1 MITYEQLIELLKT
14 RRSVRRFEDRPV
26 SRQDMN
32 RLLEA
37 ARWAPSNHNRQPWK
51 FFIIEDCGR
60 IREIAEQVR
69 VGMEAK
75 LRSLPEVAAVHAAG
89 LVQYG
94 TFFADAPVLI
104 VAMHKLPIAAA
115 AGLWESTPHPEL
127 VSGEPLSVAMAI
139 QNLLLAA
146 HTLGLGACV
155 MSAPLL
161 ADTITEI
168 LRVPPGFAITSLIAV
183 GHPDGIPQPPRRKTL
198 EQIAEFD
205 LDSVRFPPPV
215 PEVCHSKNP
224 PCT

>member
-1 MITYEQLIELLKT
+1 MITYGQLLELLKT

-26 SRQDMN
+26 SRQDLDC
-32 RLLEA
+32 LLDA
-37 ARWAPSNHNRQPWK
+37 AHWAPSNHNRQPWK
-51 FFIIEDCGR
+51 FFIIEDRGR

-69 VGMEAK
+69 VGMESK
-75 LRSLPEVAAVHAAG
+75 LRSLPEVAAVHSAG

-115 AGLWESTPHPEL
+115 AGLWEITPHPEL
-127 VSGEPLSVAMAI
+127 VSGEPLSVAMAM

-161 ADTITEI
+161 ADNIAEV
-168 LRVPPGFAITSLIAV
+168 LHAPPGCAITSLIAV

-198 EQIAEFD
+198 EQIAEFE
-205 LDSVRFPPPV
+205 LDSVHPQSPFA
-215 PEVCHSKNP
+215 EVSHVENP
-224 PCT
+224 PNT

>member
-1 MITYEQLIELLKT
+1 MITYEQLLELLKT
-14 RRSVRRFEDRPV
+14 RRSVRHFEDRPV
-26 SRQDMN
+26 IRQDLN
-32 RLLEA
+32 RLLDA

-51 FFIIEDCGR
+51 FFIIEERER

-69 VGMEAK
+69 AGMETK
-75 LRSLPEVAAVHAAG
+75 LRSLPEVAAVHSAG

-115 AGLWESTPHPEL
+115 AGLWKITPHPEL
-127 VSGEPLSVAMAI
+127 VSGEPLSVAMAM

-146 HTLGLGACV
+146 HTLGLGTCV

-161 ADTITEI
+161 ADDLAKT
-168 LRVPPGFAITSLIAV
+168 LQVPPGFAITSLIAV

-205 LDSVRFPPPV
+205 LDPVRSLPPIS
-215 PEVCHSKNP
+215 EVSHSENP